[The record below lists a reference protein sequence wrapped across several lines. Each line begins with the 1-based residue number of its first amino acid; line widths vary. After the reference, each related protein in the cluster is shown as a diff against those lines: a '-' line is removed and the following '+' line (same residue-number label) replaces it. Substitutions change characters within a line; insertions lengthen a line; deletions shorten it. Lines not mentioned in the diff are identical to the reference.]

1 MTEGVTV
8 SANWMVGGNA
18 RTLADLSSAI
28 AARVKYM
35 HFQTTEMA
43 VKATAINCMTSL
55 RAETA
60 VAPKKNPQVIDS
72 RWKIDIVATQY
83 KPGWAHPPRS
93 AKHGRRVIRM
103 PGGKALDAG
112 PNQNRVVNL
121 AGHYRG
127 QMGESVLKV
136 YAVTIC
142 ELPNTKPFYNSLI
155 IAESKDAL
163 WPFIR
168 KRIERRIG
176 QYSGVSKKLLGL
188 AMHKVASNKGN
199 AAKDALDRLALDYA
213 VVTMSGEGFNNG
225 TFMVNFVDD
234 LPFSAQSLK
243 HGPMGVALAL
253 RKAANRCL
261 AIVEKAAGYPID
273 KPNPPMFEEYARG
286 GAA

>member
-1 MTEGVTV
+1 MPNGVTV
-8 SANWMVGGNA
+8 SADWMVGGNA
-18 RTLADLSSAI
+18 KTLDDLRIAV
-28 AARVKYM
+28 AAREKYM
-35 HFQTTEMA
+35 REQTTEKA
-43 VKATAINCMTSL
+43 VKATAINCLTSL
-55 RAETA
+55 RVETA

-72 RWKIDIVATQY
+72 RWKIDIMATQY
-83 KPGWAHPPRS
+83 KPGWAYPPRN

-103 PGGKALDAG
+103 PGGKALDFG

-121 AGHYRG
+121 AGRWRRV
-127 QMGESVLKV
+127 GEEALKV

-163 WPFIR
+163 FKFIH
-168 KRIERRIG
+168 KRIIRRIG
-176 QYSGVSKKLLGL
+176 QYRGISKKLLGL

-199 AAKDALDRLALDYA
+199 TAKDVLDRLALDYA
-213 VVTMSGEGFNNG
+213 IVTMKGEGFNNG

-243 HGPMGVALAL
+243 HGPMGVVLAL